1 MVKINKL
8 EEIDHKKLKDLFE
21 RRGRKITAPL
31 FTKRALE
38 VLENDD
44 KEYEV
49 HQCKCGEVSIF
60 RTDYADH
67 LRRDLSTEDIPCGSC
82 LRLDDLRIPGQIFVK
97 LSNILE
103 IMEKRKIDKNQ
114 QTIYYIENDFEQLNN
129 EAKGLFAT
137 SSFDEFYFGFHNFT
151 KAFFGEIGEKKYS
164 ECYSL
169 ILEIID
175 SAIKINPNIFDEIKK
190 IFDAT
195 WAEIFDCAT
204 LNIYLVGKSR
214 MDLLSKISDEKF
226 LKSEISDFHSSDI
239 SHFKS
244 NIKSQMTEYKDS
256 VEVKQYLDLLLNLI
270 NVIEGRGLISNPFDK
285 LKLPPQKI
293 GGKERKIKGLNDRI
307 KLFKYHSFGDRLYPL
322 LLDIFDTKL
331 RNDEAH
337 NTYEIDVEKKIIRS
351 KRYDKETSFEELD
364 EKIDR
369 ISSFYSFLSEELI
382 DRYQK
387 FIKPFMKNLGI
398 EELTLGYVDPILI
411 GNTLFPNNNCMSEL
425 GIYQYWDFAYY
436 EDGKRWVPMPE
447 LSFNNEFK
455 IAFKDGNTFNYK
467 LDSDVELGLEQL
479 ILYGAYNLSLYTVA
493 PLLPSFNAKS
503 IYKIPIGGMYEVNIF
518 DVKEKV
524 IELPKKQ
531 IKDIGEK
538 IGL

>member
-1 MVKINKL
+1 MVKINKP
-8 EEIDHKKLKDLFE
+8 EEIDHKKLKELFE

-44 KEYEV
+44 KDYEV

-60 RTDYADH
+60 RTDYADY
-67 LRRDLSTEDIPCGSC
+67 LRRELSTEDIPCGSC

-114 QTIYYIENDFEQLNN
+114 QIIYYIENDFEQLKN

-137 SSFDEFYFGFHNFT
+137 SSLDEFYFGFHNFT
-151 KAFFGEIGEKKYS
+151 KAFFGEIGENKSS

-190 IFDAT
+190 VFDAT
-195 WAEIFDCAT
+195 EAEILDGAT
-204 LNIYLVGKSR
+204 LNIYLVRKSR

-244 NIKSQMTEYKDS
+244 SIKSKMTEYKDL
-256 VEVKQYLDLLLNLI
+256 VEVKHYLDLLLNLI

-285 LKLPPQKI
+285 LKLPPQNI

-369 ISSFYSFLSEELI
+369 ISSFHSFLSEELI
-382 DRYQK
+382 NRYQK
-387 FIKPFMKNLGI
+387 FIKPFRKNLGI
-398 EELTLGYVDPILI
+398 EELTLGYVDPILM
-411 GNTLFPNNNCMSEL
+411 GDKLFPNNNCMSEL

-455 IAFKDGNTFNYK
+455 IAFKDGSTFNYK
-467 LDSDVELGLEQL
+467 LDSDVELWLEQL

-503 IYKIPIGGMYEVNIF
+503 IYKIPLGGMYEVNIF